1 MQMQKTI
8 LFCSIILFIVTLNL
22 FADVDEGTPYS
33 PVTTNLENE
42 NQSVPRQKQF
52 IPLPVIF
59 YSPETSLGLGASFL
73 FFNFPSDDITDP
85 KPDVWKGIAF
95 YTLNNQILTALDVD
109 KYFKSGELML
119 NASGEASKFPDKFWG
134 IGPDT
139 PSGLEEDYTPI
150 EFTVETS
157 LLWELRRNL
166 YLGPKYRFS
175 YFETIETEE
184 GGLLDQGIIPG
195 SDGTI
200 ASGIGLQMKF
210 DRRDNVFYPRKGY
223 MIDLI
228 ALSYL
233 ELIGSEYNFLQIAF
247 YYRHF
252 FPLFKRHV
260 LGIQYILEMNTGTV
274 PFQMLP
280 DLGGD
285 SMMRGYYEGRYRDMN
300 YTAFQGEY
308 RFPLFWRFGGV
319 VFGSVGKVAPDMN
332 NLLSTENI
340 RFAAGGGIR
349 FRIAKEQHVNLR
361 IDFAYAAEDFSAYF
375 QLLEAF

>member
-1 MQMQKTI
+1 MQKTI
-8 LFCSIILFIVTLNL
+8 SFSIIIIFILTMNL
-22 FADVDEGTPYS
+22 FADLNEGTSNS
-33 PVTTNLENE
+33 PDTTNSVNE
-42 NQSVPRQKQF
+42 NQSAPSQKQF
-52 IPLPVIF
+52 IPIPVIF

-73 FFNFPSDDITDP
+73 YFSFPSEDITDS

-109 KYFKSGELML
+109 KYFKSGKLML

-139 PSGLEEDYTPI
+139 PSGLEEDYTPV
-150 EFTVETS
+150 EFTLETS

-166 YLGPKYRFS
+166 YLGPRYRFS

-184 GGLLDQGIIPG
+184 GGLLDKGIIPG
-195 SDGTI
+195 SNGTI
-200 ASGIGLQMKF
+200 ASGIGLQMKL
-210 DRRDNVFYPRKGY
+210 DKRDNVFYPRKGY
-223 MIDLI
+223 MINLN
-228 ALSYL
+228 ALMYS
-233 ELIGSEYNFLQIAF
+233 ELIGSEYNFFQVAF
-247 YYRHF
+247 DYRHF
-252 FPLFKRHV
+252 FPLFERHV
-260 LGIQYILEMNTGTV
+260 FGIQYILQMSTGTV
-274 PFQMLP
+274 PFQKLP
-280 DLGGD
+280 KLGGD
-285 SMMRGYYEGRYRDMN
+285 SMMRGYYAGRYRDMN

-319 VFGSVGKVAPDMN
+319 VFGSFGKVAPDMN

-349 FRIAKEQHVNLR
+349 FRIAREQHVNLR
-361 IDFAYAAEDFSAYF
+361 IDFAYSSEGFSAYF